1 MVLKPVE
8 FSLEER
14 FIESQHLSKKSKKCG
29 LFYLFQRTWQEIPLF
44 TIPIIHGPLM
54 DESLLPAVVQE
65 IRNLNLALMTRMER
79 SVKSKFIK

>member
-44 TIPIIHGPLM
+44 TIPIIHDGPLM

-79 SVKSKFIK
+79 SVKSK

>member
-8 FSLEER
+8 FSLEKR

-54 DESLLPAVVQE
+54 DESLLPAVQE

-79 SVKSKFIK
+79 SVKSK